1 MSFLRQVT
9 PIVLTW
15 NEEPNI
21 RRVFDKFAWAK
32 DVVVVDSGSTDQ
44 TIPLLGSYRNVRV
57 VVHPFSSHSE
67 QWNYALTQTAVS
79 TDWVLSLDADYV
91 LSDALVEEMEALA
104 PSAGLSGYTAT
115 FVYWAIGRPLRA
127 SLYPPKIVLFRRS
140 HGRFVQ
146 DGHTQRLQLDGRTH
160 ALRNPIHHD
169 DRKDLA
175 RWLRSQAAYAELEA
189 RRIGASPPGKLAWR
203 DRLRRT
209 GVTPLVAA
217 LYTLLVKRC
226 VLDGR
231 AGLYYATQRAIAEAV
246 LTLKLWDRR

>member
-146 DGHTQRLQLDGRTH
+146 DG
-160 ALRNPIHHD
+160 
-169 DRKDLA
+169 
-175 RWLRSQAAYAELEA
+175 
-189 RRIGASPPGKLAWR
+189 
-203 DRLRRT
+203 
-209 GVTPLVAA
+209 
-217 LYTLLVKRC
+217 
-226 VLDGR
+226 
-231 AGLYYATQRAIAEAV
+231 
-246 LTLKLWDRR
+246 